1 MINIKP
7 KIQKSLNLLPTIGH
21 HNIHFEEIDSTNLY
35 ATSLLSKTNPIHGT
49 VISASFQ
56 HSGIGQFGRT
66 WLSSRNKNILCS
78 IILTEGLPKIEDQFY
93 LSAAV
98 AISLQQLISKYV
110 NDIVTIKWPN
120 DIYIGNKKI
129 AGILIQNSITGTVW
143 KNSVVGIGIN
153 VNEDQFNNL
162 ASATS
167 IFNESK
173 TIINIHDF
181 KKNLFQVLDENYQV
195 FISKTKEDLLVL
207 YQNKLFLKN
216 ILSNYTIDQQ
226 TIKASIVGINKFG
239 QLLLNIDGN
248 VRSFSNGEVK
258 YLI

>member
-1 MINIKP
+1 
-7 KIQKSLNLLPTIGH
+7 LNLLPTIGH

-35 ATSLLSKTNPIHGT
+35 AVSLLSKTNPIHGT

-56 HSGIGQFGRT
+56 RSGIGQFGRT

-78 IILTEGLPKIEDQFY
+78 IILSERLPKIEDQFY
-93 LSAAV
+93 LSAAI

-110 NDIVTIKWPN
+110 KDIVTIKWPN

-129 AGILIQNSITGTVW
+129 AGILIQNSIVGTVW

-153 VNEDQFNNL
+153 VNEDQFSYL
-162 ASATS
+162 DSATS
-167 IFNESK
+167 IFNECK
-173 TIINIHDF
+173 TIINLQVF
-181 KKNLFQVLDENYQV
+181 KQDLFQILDEKYQV
-195 FISKTKEDLLVL
+195 FISKTKEDLLVH
-207 YQNKLFLKN
+207 YQNNLFLKN
-216 ILSNYTIDQQ
+216 VLSNYTIDKQ
-226 TIKASIVGINKFG
+226 TIQASIYGVNKLG

-248 VRSFSNGEVK
+248 VRPFSNGEVK